1 MATLGALARASLSP
15 RARRPVPRSTRRGD
29 LAVLGARRRRRK
41 GARDAEPTGSSPDAA
56 EPPPPGSSSAS
67 APSASS
73 ASSPS
78 PAPPPPP
85 LPPPGDDAPLPAV
98 TRDAVMDS
106 CYGTT
111 FWMLAL
117 GVVAREATHFGQG
130 SALVPPS
137 VDDWTSALPLVSAL
151 HPPSAPADIAAHFA
165 VACAC
170 AAAVTAAR
178 RAVLRVSSDF
188 AAATDRSNAQVLTPL
203 RRGATSAG
211 DLVTVS
217 FLPAVAEETL
227 FRGALIP
234 ALGGG
239 PVAVVASGCVFGA
252 LHVGGGRNAA
262 FAAWAALVGCLYGA
276 AAVGTGDVA
285 VAMLAHGLANYA
297 SAATWLEENDDSVT
311 DHR

>member
-15 RARRPVPRSTRRGD
+15 RAPPGPPLDAPRRPR
-29 LAVLGARRRRRK
+29 GARRAPPASQGRARR
-41 GARDAEPTGSSPDAA
+41 GAYGIVARRG
-56 EPPPPGSSSAS
+56 G
-67 APSASS
+67 APSGIVPRA
-73 ASSPS
+73 A
-78 PAPPPPP
+78 PAPPPPS
-85 LPPPGDDAPLPAV
+85 LGDDAPLPAV

-130 SALVPPS
+130 SALMPPS

-151 HPPSAPADIAAHFA
+151 HPPSAPADVAAHFA

-178 RAVLRVSSDF
+178 RAVLRVSPDF

-203 RRGATSAG
+203 RRGASAAG

-297 SAATWLEENDDSVT
+297 SAATWLEENDD
-311 DHR
+311 DGDR